1 MYGEPKKRSWNEGV
15 RAETESDFTIH
26 IHMKYFNTA
35 KVLHN
40 SERIQKDLQT
50 SWQNLGW
57 HQVLF
62 LEDTQIIL
70 PEL

>member
-1 MYGEPKKRSWNEGV
+1 MYGEPEKRSWNERV

-26 IHMKYFNTA
+26 IYKKYFNTA

-50 SWQNLGW
+50 SW
-57 HQVLF
+57 
-62 LEDTQIIL
+62 
-70 PEL
+70 